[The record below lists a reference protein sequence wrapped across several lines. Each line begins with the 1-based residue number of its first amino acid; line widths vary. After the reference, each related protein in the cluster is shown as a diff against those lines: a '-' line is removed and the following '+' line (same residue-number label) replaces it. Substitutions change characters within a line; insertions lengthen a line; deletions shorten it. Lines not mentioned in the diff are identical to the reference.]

1 MKRIFQYIFIALT
14 FLVASFSLDSCRKEG
29 VIKEDVLSQI
39 YAEMLMTDQWINST
53 AGVRLIADTSLVYEP
68 ILKKYGHTSAD
79 YRISVEHYLKDPEE
93 YADIMKGTVEILDKR
108 LTELRKLKGEQQQDK
123 ERLDFVKKVAKD
135 IRLSREW
142 MFVDKL
148 SDERY
153 GMIDSLSVVWDS
165 LSYCYN
171 MVSVPWS
178 ERKEGVDSLSASD
191 SIPALDSIPP
201 LDSLQV
207 LDTLALPD
215 SLEVVDSLPQLDTV
229 VNFESVRKQI
239 PVKKFDMSKL
249 KKK

>member
-93 YADIMKGTVEILDKR
+93 YADIMKGTVKILDKR

-153 GMIDSLSVVWDS
+153 GMVDSLSVVWDS

-191 SIPALDSIPP
+191 SIPALDS
-201 LDSLQV
+201 LQV
-207 LDTLALPD
+207 LDSLALSD
-215 SLEVVDSLPQLDTV
+215 SLEVRDSLPQLDTV

-239 PVKKFDMSKL
+239 PMNGFEMSKL
-249 KKK
+249 KKN

>member
-93 YADIMKGTVEILDKR
+93 YADIMKGTVKILDKR

-153 GMIDSLSVVWDS
+153 GMVDSLSVVWDS

-215 SLEVVDSLPQLDTV
+215 SLEVADSLPQLDTV

-239 PVKKFDMSKL
+239 PVKEFDMSKL